1 VQIVESL
8 APLWVDGEA
17 WSVASEPDLEIGLM
31 EGPSEFLFQ
40 FIRGAILLPD
50 DRIAVADLG
59 SSEVRFFDRSGDF
72 LSLVGGPG
80 DGPGEL
86 GRIRGLGLCGAD
98 SLFVFEGDYQ
108 TVVFSPSGSY
118 VRAARPYSERQG
130 RPYQADCA
138 PNGNYVA
145 VGWPERAP
153 CMNGFYRAEAPA
165 WTLARMAR
173 SRRDPSCSPTQG
185 FT

>member
-118 VRAARPYSERQG
+118 VRAARPYS
-130 RPYQADCA
+130 
-138 PNGNYVA
+138 
-145 VGWPERAP
+145 
-153 CMNGFYRAEAPA
+153 
-165 WTLARMAR
+165 
-173 SRRDPSCSPTQG
+173 
-185 FT
+185 